1 MGAVD
6 AFIAYKF
13 VKILSTPFDQT
24 DAYKLGIIDADG
36 KVLKKRKDLQGTNEK
51 KAYTIFHQI
60 GWNLKRILNKIPGTK
75 SRFGSFAAALFLLK
89 EETEGQYSDW
99 NLVENYIMEYAT
111 EEGLLLTE
119 DIPANNASSG
129 QVAGLGDEPPVK
141 KLKGVTGDIQR
152 RQQVKEQYE
161 TFAGARVFDVS
172 EEEYMKCNYGR
183 KKHERWNKKLKME
196 TLDRSDIKKFAH
208 RNPTKSV
215 IVRNEKTGEMQY
227 LIRRR

>member
-13 VKILSTPFDQT
+13 IKILSTPFDQT

-89 EETEGQYSDW
+89 EEAEGKYTDW
-99 NLVENYIMEYAT
+99 NLVEQYILEYAQ

-141 KLKGVTGDIQR
+141 KGMTGDIQR
-152 RQQVKEQYE
+152 RTQVKEGYD
-161 TFAGARVFDVS
+161 TFAGARVFDVT
-172 EEEYMKCNYGR
+172 EDEYMKCNYGR
-183 KKHERWNKKLKME
+183 KKNERWNRKLKME
-196 TLDRSDIKKFAH
+196 DVGRADIRKFAH

-227 LIRRR
+227 LLRRR

>member
-1 MGAVD
+1 MSAVD

-13 VKILSTPFDQT
+13 IKIISTPFDQT
-24 DAYKLGIIDADG
+24 DAYKLGIIDAKG
-36 KVLKKRKDLQGTNEK
+36 TVLKKRKDLTLGTEK

-89 EETEGQYSDW
+89 EEAKGKYNDW
-99 NLVENYIMEYAT
+99 NIVEQHIMEYAQ

-141 KLKGVTGDIQR
+141 KGMTGDVQR
-152 RQQVKEQYE
+152 RKQVNEGYDS
-161 TFAGARVFDVS
+161 FAGARVFDVT
-172 EEEYMKCNYGR
+172 EDEYMKCNYGR
-183 KKHERWNKKLKME
+183 TKHERWNRKLKME
-196 TLDRSDIKKFAH
+196 DVGREDIKKFAH
-208 RNPTKSV
+208 RNPSKSV

-227 LIRRR
+227 LLRRR

>member
-13 VKILSTPFDQT
+13 IKILSTPFDQT
-24 DAYKLGIIDADG
+24 DAYKLGIINADG

-89 EETEGQYSDW
+89 EEAEGKYTDW
-99 NLVENYIMEYAT
+99 NLVEQYILEYAQ

-119 DIPANNASSG
+119 DVPANNAGSG

-141 KLKGVTGDIQR
+141 KGMTGDVQR
-152 RQQVKEQYE
+152 RNQVKEGYE
-161 TFAGARVFDVS
+161 SFAGARVFDVT
-172 EEEYMKCNYGR
+172 EDEYMKCNYGR
-183 KKHERWNKKLKME
+183 TKHERWNRKLKME
-196 TLDRSDIKKFAH
+196 DVGREDIKKFAH
-208 RNPTKSV
+208 RNPSKSV

-227 LIRRR
+227 LLRRR

>member
-24 DAYKLGIIDADG
+24 DAYKLGIIDKDG
-36 KVLKKRKDLQGTNEK
+36 NILKKRKDLSLGTEK

-89 EETEGQYSDW
+89 EEAEGKYTDW
-99 NLVENYIMEYAT
+99 NLVEQHIMEYAVS
-111 EEGLLLTE
+111 EGLLLTE
-119 DIPANNASSG
+119 DIPANNASGG

-141 KLKGVTGDIQR
+141 KGMTGDVQR
-152 RQQVKEQYE
+152 RKEVKEGYD

-172 EEEYMKCNYGR
+172 EDEYTKCNYGR
-183 KKHERWNKKLKME
+183 KKNERWARKLKME
-196 TLDRSDIKKFAH
+196 DMGRADIRKFAH
-208 RNPTKSV
+208 QNPSKSV

-227 LIRRR
+227 LLRRR